1 MATDVPPPGAAEQI
15 DGPALQDTAAARA
28 SKVPPA
34 ASRLVSL
41 DAFRGFIMFWIV
53 GGGGLMVG
61 LQALG
66 HNRLIDAVVYQLQH
80 TPWQGL
86 RFYDTIWPAFM
97 LMVGISI
104 PFAFAKRA
112 LTQTPR
118 QIAAHAFKRAVVL
131 FLLGS
136 LRESVLLK
144 TPYLLELSSALQPIA
159 IAYLVGA
166 MVAKRS
172 MRLLA
177 LLGALILLGYAL
189 LLAFVSAPGIPAGTY
204 ELNRNLVHSV
214 DIALLGLT
222 HWNQWPYASEGWGT
236 VLSTIPTVSTTLL
249 GLIIGKVLIMPT
261 LSLKRKAGMIGI
273 VGASCF
279 LAGWALS
286 PIIPVIMKLWTTSYG
301 LASAGVACL
310 EFLAFF
316 WIIDVRGY
324 RKWAVTFVV
333 FGSNAIFIYMFASLI
348 PLQEW
353 VSIFTQGLGSLWPRA
368 VPLLTSVLVLGV
380 EGLMLFWMQQ
390 RKIFIKA

>member
-1 MATDVPPPGAAEQI
+1 MATDVPSHGAPEQAASPSMQGAAA
-15 DGPALQDTAAARA
+15 PRA
-28 SKVPPA
+28 PEVPPT

-53 GGGGLMVG
+53 GGGGLMAG
-61 LQALG
+61 LQSLG
-66 HNRLIDAVVYQLQH
+66 HNWLSDAVVYQLHH
-80 TPWQGL
+80 TPWEGL

-112 LTQTPR
+112 LTQTSR
-118 QIAAHAFKRAVVL
+118 QITAHAFKRAVVL

-144 TPYLLELSSALQPIA
+144 TPYLIELSSALQPIA
-159 IAYLVGA
+159 IAYLIGA

-172 MRLLA
+172 IRFLA
-177 LLGALILLGYAL
+177 LMGGLILLGYAL

-204 ELNRNLVHSV
+204 ELNHNLVHSV

-236 VLSTIPTVSTTLL
+236 VLSTIPTVATTLL
-249 GLIIGKVLIMPT
+249 GLIIGKLLMMPT
-261 LSLKRKAGMIGI
+261 LSAKRKAGMIGM
-273 VGASCF
+273 VGSSCF

-310 EFLAFF
+310 EFLIFF
-316 WIIDVRGY
+316 WIIEVRGY
-324 RKWAVTFVV
+324 RKWAMTFVV
-333 FGSNAIFIYMFASLI
+333 FGSNAIFIYMFANLI

-353 VSIFTQGLGSLWPRA
+353 VSIFTQGLGSFWPRA
-368 VPLLTSVLVLGV
+368 VPLLTSILVLGV
-380 EGLMLFWMQQ
+380 EGLILFWMHK
-390 RKIFIKA
+390 RRIFIKA